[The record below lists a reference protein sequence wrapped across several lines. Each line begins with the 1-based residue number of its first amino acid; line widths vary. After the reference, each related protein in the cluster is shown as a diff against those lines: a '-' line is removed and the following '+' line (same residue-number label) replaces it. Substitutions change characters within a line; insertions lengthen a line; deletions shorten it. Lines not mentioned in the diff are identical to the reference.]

1 MQVKHLS
8 EAKPYEAP
16 NHRAYT
22 SLRLFGLDA
31 GGPKQFTVGLSH
43 FLPGGGAGPDASP
56 TEKVYYV
63 LAGELTLIVGGKE
76 TVLKANDSCFIGP
89 NESVRSPRC
98 AITSIGRQPSKY
110 GVEASH
116 SLKSVFSPVSS
127 AVTKSPYCSRS
138 SGQLT

>member
-1 MQVKHLS
+1 MLAKHLS

-16 NHRAYT
+16 NHRNYC

-43 FLPGGGAGPDASP
+43 FLPGGGAGP

-63 LAGELTLIVGGKE
+63 LSGELTLIVGGKE

-89 NESVRSPRC
+89 NESREIVNRGNDVVTMLV
-98 AITSIGRQPSKY
+98 A
-110 GVEASH
+110 
-116 SLKSVFSPVSS
+116 VS
-127 AVTKSPYCSRS
+127 TPQK
-138 SGQLT
+138 

>member
-16 NHRAYT
+16 NHRAYS

-89 NESVRSPRC
+89 NESREIVNRGNDVVTMLV
-98 AITSIGRQPSKY
+98 A
-110 GVEASH
+110 
-116 SLKSVFSPVSS
+116 VS
-127 AVTKSPYCSRS
+127 TLQK
-138 SGQLT
+138 